1 MRNQIPED
9 TSRRGIREGGKGKG
23 EWKSVGFVA
32 DFSRLLIQPG
42 ISNFVGCKWPAKEK
56 RRVESSNDFSVP

>member
-1 MRNQIPED
+1 MRNQISED
-9 TSRRGIREGGKGKG
+9 TSRRGIREEGKGKG

-42 ISNFVGCKWPAKEK
+42 ISNFVGCIWQVAGQGEA
-56 RRVESSNDFSVP
+56 EG